1 MKNAT
6 GVERPS
12 VPTGWELN
20 SAFPDSGDMNE
31 QSTETPAPI
40 AKPSAESKNEGIKRQ
55 SQHLR
60 GTIAETLA
68 SDAPRFGEQDIQL
81 LKFHGTYQQDDRDR
95 RRARGADEEKSYS
108 FMARLTIPGGVLTA
122 DQYLGLDAIADQHAN
137 GTLRVTTRQG
147 IQYHGVLKGD
157 LKPTIAGIHALLST
171 TLAAC
176 GDVERNVMACP
187 APVNDAAHTAVIAAA
202 RGIAD
207 ELRPATRAY
216 HEIWL
221 DGERQLSTQEEEPF
235 YGDRYLPRKF
245 KTAVG
250 LSTDNCVDI
259 YSHDVGLMAI
269 VEDGRLRGFNLLVGG
284 GLGMTHN
291 KGDTMARLADPL
303 VFVQPDDAVEA
314 ARTVAAIFRDHGN
327 RADRRHARLKYLVA
341 EWGLEKF
348 REEFARR
355 VSFAVVDPLPVPPPH
370 YHDHLGR
377 NIQPDGHWFLGVFVQ
392 SGRIADTA
400 EQRLKT
406 GLREIVERY
415 RPGVRLTPQQNVL
428 LTDLTEESVREIEV
442 LLAGYGVASATT
454 MSAVRRGSLAC
465 PALPTCGLA
474 VAESERYLPSL
485 LSSLEGELEELGLDQ
500 EPITVRMT
508 GCPNG
513 CARPYTAD
521 LAFVGRSLE
530 RYHIYVGGRLTAD
543 RVADLYEADVKSED
557 LITRVRPLLT
567 RWAKERHADEGL
579 GDFYQRIIGNET
591 PRRFITGREKPTS
604 ELVTLT
610 H

>member
-1 MKNAT
+1 MS
-6 GVERPS
+6 E
-12 VPTGWELN
+12 E
-20 SAFPDSGDMNE
+20 SAVA
-31 QSTETPAPI
+31 PAPNS
-40 AKPSAESKNEGIKRQ
+40 KAESKNEGIKRQ
-55 SQHLR
+55 SHHLR
-60 GTIAETLA
+60 GTIAETLE
-68 SDAPRFGEQDIQL
+68 SDASRFGETDIQL
-81 LKFHGTYQQDDRDR
+81 LKFHGTYQQDDRDH
-95 RRARGADEEKSYS
+95 RRARAADEEKSYS

-122 DQYLGLDAIADQHAN
+122 DQYLGLDSIADLHAN

-147 IQYHGVLKGD
+147 IQYHGVLKGA
-157 LKPTIAGIHALLST
+157 LKPTIAGINELLAT

-187 APVNDAAHTAVIAAA
+187 APVNDEAHAAVMQAAH
-202 RGIAD
+202 GIAE

-221 DGERQLSTQEEEPF
+221 DGERQVSTQEEEPF
-235 YGDRYLPRKF
+235 YGELYLPRKF
-245 KTAVG
+245 KTAIA

-259 YSHDVGLMAI
+259 YSHDVGLIAI
-269 VEDGRLRGFNLLVGG
+269 VEDGGLRGFNLLVGG

-303 VFVQPDDAVEA
+303 VFVRPENAVEA

-348 REEFARR
+348 RAEFERR
-355 VSFAVVDPLPVPPPH
+355 VSFPVTDPVELPPPH
-370 YHDHLGR
+370 YHDHLGK
-377 NIQPDGHWFLGVFVQ
+377 NAQPDGKWFLGVFVQ

-400 EQRLKT
+400 NLRLKT
-406 GLREIVERY
+406 ALRSIVARY
-415 RPGVRLTPQQNVL
+415 TPGVRFTPQQNVL
-428 LTDLTEESVREIEV
+428 LTDLTEVEIDEIEV
-442 LLAGYGVASATT
+442 ILHNHGVRSATE
-454 MSAVRRGSLAC
+454 MSSVRRGSLAC

-474 VAESERYLPSL
+474 VAESERYFPSV
-485 LSSLEGELEELGLDQ
+485 LSALETELEGLGLDQ

-521 LAFVGRSLE
+521 IAFVGRSLE
-530 RYHIYVGGRLTAD
+530 RYHIYVGGRLEAD
-543 RVADLYEADVKSED
+543 RVADLYDGDVKSED
-557 LITRVRPLLT
+557 LMARLRPLLT
-567 RWAKERHADEGL
+567 RWAAERSADEGL
-579 GDFYQRIIGNET
+579 GDFYQRIIGST
-591 PRRFITGREKPTS
+591 SPRRFITGREKPTS

>member
-1 MKNAT
+1 MS
-6 GVERPS
+6 E
-12 VPTGWELN
+12 EL
-20 SAFPDSGDMNE
+20 
-31 QSTETPAPI
+31 PAPS
-40 AKPSAESKNEGIKRQ
+40 APAGKAESKNEGIKRQ

-68 SDAPRFGEQDIQL
+68 SDATRFDETDVQL
-81 LKFHGTYQQDDRDR
+81 LKFHGTYQQDDRDH

-122 DQYLGLDAIADQHAN
+122 GQYLGLDTIADQHAN
-137 GTLRVTTRQG
+137 GTLRITTRQG

-157 LKPTIAGIHALLST
+157 LKPAIAGINQLLST
-171 TLAAC
+171 TLAAS

-187 APVNDAAHTAVIAAA
+187 APVNDAAHDAVMAAA
-202 RGIAD
+202 RGVAE

-221 DGERQLSTQEEEPF
+221 DGERQISTQEEEPF
-235 YGDRYLPRKF
+235 YGDLYLPRKF
-245 KTAVG
+245 KTAIA

-259 YSHDVGLMAI
+259 YSHDVGLIAI
-269 VEDGRLRGFNLLVGG
+269 VEGGRLRGFNLLVGG

-303 VFVQPDDAVEA
+303 VFVETDNAVEA

-348 REEFARR
+348 REEFTRR
-355 VSFAVVDPLPVPPPH
+355 VSFPVAHPVQLPAPH
-370 YHDHLGR
+370 YHDHLGK
-377 NIQPDGHWFLGVFVQ
+377 NAQPDGQWFLGVFVQ

-400 EQRLKT
+400 EHKLKRA
-406 GLREIVERY
+406 LREVVARY
-415 RPGVRLTPQQNVL
+415 QPGVRFTPQQNVL
-428 LTDLTEESVREIEV
+428 LTDLSEIEV
-442 LLAGYGVASATT
+442 DEIETILRDHGVRAVAE
-454 MSAVRRGSLAC
+454 MSQVRRNSLAC

-474 VAESERYLPSL
+474 VAESERYFPSVL
-485 LSSLEGELEELGLDQ
+485 AALEAELETLGLDQ

-521 LAFVGRSLE
+521 IAFVGRSLE

-543 RVADLYEADVKSED
+543 RVADLYDADVKSDD
-557 LITRVRPLLT
+557 LMSRLRPLLT
-567 RWAKERHADEGL
+567 RWASERTSDEGL
-579 GDFYQRIIGNET
+579 GDFYQRIVGNDT

-604 ELVTLT
+604 ERVTLT